1 MIRFDI
7 IRQEVQ
13 PRISMLS
20 AKTSTKI
27 ATWNARTLYQTGK
40 LAQVIKEF
48 ETYYLAILG
57 ITEMRLTGNRKI
69 KKKDKTIL
77 YAGPEELP
85 QTGVGVIL
93 NKEAEKAFIG
103 WKPVNDR
110 MITARLQSRHTDYCC
125 SHLCTYRRSRG
136 RKKRQFL

>member
-69 KKKDKTIL
+69 KKKQFFMLDLKNYL
-77 YAGPEELP
+77 RKEL
-85 QTGVGVIL
+85 
-93 NKEAEKAFIG
+93 E
-103 WKPVNDR
+103 
-110 MITARLQSRHTDYCC
+110 
-125 SHLCTYRRSRG
+125 
-136 RKKRQFL
+136 